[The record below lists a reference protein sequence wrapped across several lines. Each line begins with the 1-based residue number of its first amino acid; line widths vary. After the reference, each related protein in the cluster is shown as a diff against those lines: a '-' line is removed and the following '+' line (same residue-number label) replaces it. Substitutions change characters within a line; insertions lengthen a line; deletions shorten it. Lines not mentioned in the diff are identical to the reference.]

1 MKQASKAVLTVA
13 QVARLHLGEPV
24 GERVE
29 PFVLGAALVFA
40 LASAPAAAHERRDVR
55 ARVAQPPLEANK
67 TLFKRVRTRGCVR
80 FTGIRFT
87 NKRLFLKHFYLRAKS
102 SAICQNNY
110 NY

>member
-67 TLFKRVRTRGCVR
+67 LYSNASARVLAIR
-80 FTGIRFT
+80 FNGIRG
-87 NKRLFLKHFYLRAKS
+87 
-102 SAICQNNY
+102 
-110 NY
+110 